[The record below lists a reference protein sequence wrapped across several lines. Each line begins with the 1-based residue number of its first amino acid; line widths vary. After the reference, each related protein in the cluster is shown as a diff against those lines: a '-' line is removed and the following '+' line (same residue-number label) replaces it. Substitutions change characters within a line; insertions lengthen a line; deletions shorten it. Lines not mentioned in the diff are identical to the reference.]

1 MFTNS
6 IKFNYTRIRD
16 ILKNPFKLLK
26 ENIEN
31 IFEET
36 ENFTTDNEKIDCFF
50 KKLYENKKTF
60 IKMPYTLSVVYR
72 SNGNTI
78 NIYSLISMHMIKTL
92 QSCRF
97 SVLMIDNGDIVV
109 IGSNNTANMLS
120 EDHILLYYVQFNE
133 CKEQNNIK
141 QVFKNYIEE
150 YDEFKEDIIENEH
163 FKCNVFGNLI
173 QKIKNILDKM
183 INNIKIKDLNYTTF
197 GNSIYSELFYVDNK
211 NKTVITFTPR
221 SGCSKSFCQYLD
233 LVNLLDDG
241 ISFFNEHIHHYRI
254 DILNP
259 NIEYKKIDELIKDDY
274 QFIKFIMNPYIRA
287 VSIYILQDKCN
298 LTFREFLKYILT
310 NKIDNINNNYHIYP
324 QYIDGEERVIT
335 KYIKINEN
343 ETYSIKL
350 SDDTFYELNANRYYG
365 HFSQKTDNSQFCGDI
380 PKNTI
385 ITNLPKSYKNFYD
398 DEIKNLVDT
407 FYKNDVEKY
416 GFSFENF

>member
-1 MFTNS
+1 MNTNS
-6 IKFNYTRIRD
+6 IEFYYTRIRD

-50 KKLYENKKTF
+50 KKLYENKKTV
-60 IKMPYTLSVVYR
+60 IKMPYALSVVYS

-78 NIYSLISMHMIKTL
+78 NIYSIISMHMIKTL

-97 SVLMIDNGDIVV
+97 SVFMINNGDIVV
-109 IGSNNTANMLS
+109 SGSMDS
-120 EDHILLYYVQFNE
+120 EDISKDDDFLLYYVQFNE

-141 QVFKNYIEE
+141 EVFKNCISE

-163 FKCNVFGNLI
+163 LKCNVFGNLI

-183 INNIKIKDLNYTTF
+183 INNIKIKDLNYTSL
-197 GNSIYSELFYVDNK
+197 GNSIYSELFYVNNK

-221 SGCSKSFCQYLD
+221 SGCSKSFSQYLD
-233 LVNLLDDG
+233 LVGLLDDG
-241 ISFFNEHIHHYRI
+241 ISFFNEHIHHYRM

-259 NIEYKKIDELIKDDY
+259 NINYKKIDELIKDQY
-274 QFIKFIMNPYIRA
+274 QFIKFIINPYIRA
-287 VSIYILQDKCN
+287 VSIYIIQTNCN
-298 LTFREFLKYILT
+298 LSFREFLKYILS
-310 NKIDNINNNYHIYP
+310 NNINDIHNNYHIHP
-324 QYIDGEERVIT
+324 QYIYGEERVIT

-350 SDDTFYELNANRYYG
+350 SDDSLYELNANRYYG
-365 HFSQKTDNSQFCGDI
+365 HFSQKTDNTSFCGDI

-385 ITNLPKSYKNFYD
+385 ITNLPKSYKHFYD
-398 DEIKNLVDT
+398 DEIKTMVET
-407 FYKNDVEKY
+407 YYKNDIEKY
-416 GFSFENF
+416 GFSFDNF